1 MYYEPDTVAICEN
14 IHSVTFPTEVSFSYT
29 DVALK
34 VNDAPFLLPRYL
46 CYLPAV
52 YFCWVSFSCNNSKAV
67 LWTAHVVV

>member
-34 VNDAPFLLPRYL
+34 VNDAPFLVLAVATLPLLFTCRL
-46 CYLPAV
+46 FLLGFFFV
-52 YFCWVSFSCNNSKAV
+52 
-67 LWTAHVVV
+67 